1 MFYTLLCCQTIF
13 WPLAIYL
20 NINFQIWPIDV
31 AAEAG
36 HLPCV
41 KQILDQIII
50 KENPDYA
57 KYPYVALACVPGSV
71 ASLHLIMK
79 KDKPKE
85 VDIKKAIELSLRSA
99 NAQCLDIL
107 LKEKVKTDSMFD
119 KMNFFHMLYTYSG
132 ASAFTQHGGYKRLPD
147 VTQVLV
153 KHKHDVKARS
163 PPNTYP
169 LYSLIKNALCIHDY
183 VNTRHYIMCMRI
195 LLEEGAD
202 PNFDEVVHEIKQNQ
216 KGVKTM
222 HGRQA
227 YSSAMHCLLETVE
240 FFAEYLESKALGV
253 RFITQ
258 MADVLL
264 QNHGKINSIGR
275 IGDKNSK
282 MYGTVL
288 HQFAKSSVK
297 LGVDNDVFKFLL
309 RQGADPNTKWDGRYV
324 INTFFDTLFPS
335 LKEINI
341 HTKAPDYT
349 DEVQRILALSLYMN
363 RECVQETLMIL
374 LETWS
379 KATNPQV
386 KKYIKVAV
394 PELEARIKEV
404 WPLKRIC
411 RTLIWDLCSRNAS
424 NVHKLPTDIES
435 RTYILPLV

>member
-1 MFYTLLCCQTIF
+1 M
-13 WPLAIYL
+13 
-20 NINFQIWPIDV
+20 FQIWPIDV
-31 AAEAG
+31 AAEND

-41 KQILDQIII
+41 KQILDQVCI
-50 KENPDYA
+50 KQNPDYA

-71 ASLHLIMK
+71 ASLQLIMK

-85 VDIKKAIELSLRSA
+85 ADIKKAVELALRTA

-107 LKEKVKTDSMFD
+107 LKEKVKTNDMFD
-119 KMNFFHMLYTYSG
+119 KMNFYHMLYTYSG
-132 ASAFTQHGGYKRLPD
+132 SNSFTESGGGYRRLPE

-153 KHKHDVKARS
+153 KHKHDVKAKN

-169 LYSLIKNALCIHDY
+169 LYSLVKNALCIHDY

-202 PNFDEVVHEIKQNQ
+202 PNFDEVIHEIKQNQ
-216 KGVKTM
+216 KGVKTV
-222 HGRQA
+222 HGRPA

-240 FFAEYLESKALGV
+240 FYAEYLESKSLGV

-288 HQFAKSSVK
+288 HQFAKSAVK

-309 RQGADPNTKWDGRYV
+309 RQGADPNAKWDDRYV
-324 INTFFDTLFPS
+324 INTYFDTLFPS
-335 LKEINI
+335 LKEINV
-341 HTKAPDYT
+341 HTKAPDYS
-349 DEVQRILALSLYMN
+349 DEVVKVLGLSLYMK
-363 RECVQETLMIL
+363 RDCVKETLRIFKD
-374 LETWS
+374 TWS
-379 KATNPQV
+379 KATNPQI
-386 KKYIKVAV
+386 KKYIKIVLS
-394 PELEARIKEV
+394 ELEERIKEV
-404 WPLKRIC
+404 WPLKRLC
-411 RTLIWDLCSRNAS
+411 RTLIWDLCSRNAA

>member
-1 MFYTLLCCQTIF
+1 MPCHFI
-13 WPLAIYL
+13 
-20 NINFQIWPIDV
+20 FQIWPIDV
-31 AAEAG
+31 AAESG

-50 KENPDYA
+50 KENPDFA
-57 KYPYVALACVPGSV
+57 KFPYVALACIPGSV
-71 ASLHLIMK
+71 ASLNLIMK

-85 VDIKKAIELSLRSA
+85 ADIKKAIELALRSA

-107 LKEKVKTDSMFD
+107 LKEKVKTGDMFD

-132 ASAFTQHGGYKRLPD
+132 ASAFSQTGGYRRLPD

-153 KHKHDVKARS
+153 KHKHNVNAKN

-169 LYSLIKNALCIHDY
+169 LYSLIKNSLCIHDF
-183 VNTRHYIMCMRI
+183 VNTRHYIMCLRI

-202 PNFDEVVHEIKQNQ
+202 PNFDEVEHEVKQNQ
-216 KGVKTM
+216 RGVKSIQ
-222 HGRQA
+222 GRPA
-227 YSSAMHCLLETVE
+227 YSSAMHCLLETLE

-264 QNHGKINSIGR
+264 QNHGKINCIGR
-275 IGDKNSK
+275 LGDKTSK

-297 LGVDNDVFKFLL
+297 LGVDNGVFKFLL
-309 RQGADPNTKWDGRYV
+309 RQGADPDAKWDDRYV
-324 INTFFDTLFPS
+324 INTYFDTMFPS

-341 HTKAPDYT
+341 NVKAPDHT
-349 DEVQRILALSLYMN
+349 EEVRKMLGLSLYMK
-363 RECVQETLMIL
+363 RACVQETLRIFK
-374 LETWS
+374 ETWS

-386 KKYIKVAV
+386 KKYIKIVI

-404 WPLKRIC
+404 WPLKRLC

-424 NVHKLPTDIES
+424 IVHKLPTDIES